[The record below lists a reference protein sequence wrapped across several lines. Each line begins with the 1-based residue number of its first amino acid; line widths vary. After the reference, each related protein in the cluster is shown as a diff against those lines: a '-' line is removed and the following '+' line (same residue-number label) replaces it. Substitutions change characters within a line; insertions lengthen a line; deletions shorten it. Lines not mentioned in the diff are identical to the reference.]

1 MEIGR
6 TKLVPLVGLNYKDK
20 NSDAVGFLKGLGDPY
35 EMSLSDTN
43 GRVGID
49 LGVYGVPETFV
60 IDKQGVLRYAR
71 RGNAFGDRPTPDDIV
86 GELRKLR

>member
-60 IDKQGVLRYAR
+60 IDKQGVIRHKHIGPITEEALMDEIMPVVRQY
-71 RGNAFGDRPTPDDIV
+71 
-86 GELRKLR
+86 L

>member
-60 IDKQGVLRYAR
+60 IDKQGVIRHKHI
-71 RGNAFGDRPTPDDIV
+71 GPITEEAFMDEIMPVVRQY
-86 GELRKLR
+86 L